1 MQEQE
6 KERVSS
12 PFTDMFLYNRLSASR
27 VSAIGLYV
35 CFYIV
40 AHVSPKKKRKK
51 LLTVGSPLHVKRA
64 IYVNNRQRCLPFL
77 RNTDTYFSNVQMKI
91 SHCAVKS

>member
-1 MQEQE
+1 MQQQE

-12 PFTDMFLYNRLSASR
+12 PCTDMFLYNRLSASR

-35 CFYIV
+35 CFYVV

-51 LLTVGSPLHVKRA
+51 LLTVGSPLHVKRVITGNVAYHFYA
-64 IYVNNRQRCLPFL
+64 IPIRTLAMC
-77 RNTDTYFSNVQMKI
+77 K
-91 SHCAVKS
+91 

>member
-1 MQEQE
+1 MQQQE

-12 PFTDMFLYNRLSASR
+12 PCTDMFLYNRLSASR

-35 CFYIV
+35 CFYVV

-64 IYVNNRQRCLPFL
+64 IYVDTVYFFL
-77 RNTDTYFSNVQMKI
+77 YFIFRVLLKE
-91 SHCAVKS
+91 H